1 MKQCKPCITIKT
13 IYCLAKIHWKN
24 FRKDVKEWSRINQIA
39 CELPPQTNDPY
50 WYQKSLQ
57 HNLNAIRK
65 LAQEN
70 YNPKAF
76 DNIEPENK
84 S

>member
-1 MKQCKPCITIKT
+1 MNKYIGYALID
-13 IYCLAKIHWKN
+13 A
-24 FRKDVKEWSRINQIA
+24 V
-39 CELPPQTNDPY
+39 
-50 WYQKSLQ
+50 
-57 HNLNAIRK
+57 RK

>member
-13 IYCLAKIHWKN
+13 IYYLAKVHWKN

-39 CELPPQTNDPY
+39 CEIPPAESNVVDKYVQYHVD
-50 WYQKSLQ
+50 
-57 HNLNAIRK
+57 AVRK